1 MTRRVF
7 ARHEWPSFEARPIV
21 ALSPQATLMTFGQC
35 ALGFAQFK
43 AAGLGE
49 VFRPHTCPHLFSAE
63 P

>member
-21 ALSPQATLMTFGQC
+21 ALSPQATLTFGQC
-35 ALGFAQFK
+35 ALGLPQVK

-49 VFRPHTCPHLFSAE
+49 VFRPHACPH
-63 P
+63 